1 MLPRLHVVTDDRVL
15 AMPDLLP
22 RATALIERFGVTLA
36 LHVRG
41 HATPAK
47 RLFEVADALVR
58 LRPAAILV
66 NDRVDLA
73 LAAGA
78 AGVQL
83 RRESL
88 PIEVVR
94 GLVGA
99 RWIGYSAH
107 AADEAQSAERA
118 GADFI
123 MAGSIYESASH
134 PGPGRGIAFLRELV
148 NSVTIPVIA
157 IGGIQMEQVRDCR
170 GAGAHGIA
178 VIRAVWDASQ
188 PVEAAHQLLSALQQE
203 AEEQWQ

>member
-1 MLPRLHVVTDDRVL
+1 MLPRLHLVTDDRVL
-15 AMPDLLP
+15 AQPDLIP

-41 HATPAK
+41 ATTSAS

-58 LRPAAILV
+58 LRPAAVLL

-83 RRESL
+83 RRDSL
-88 PIEVVR
+88 PIDVVR
-94 GLVGA
+94 GLVGP

-107 AADEAQSAERA
+107 AADEAQAAGRA

-123 MAGSIYESASH
+123 IAGSLYASASH

-157 IGGIQMEQVRDCR
+157 IGGIDLARVRDCR
-170 GAGAHGIA
+170 IVGAHGIA
-178 VIRAVWDASQ
+178 VIRAVWDAAD
-188 PVEAAHQLLSALQQE
+188 PAEAAHQLLSALHQE
-203 AEEQWQ
+203 VEDEWP